1 MAFNGR
7 RNFTS
12 GNGNESEDDK
22 LKRLQVTCR
31 NIIYKPQ
38 TSEPQCQAWSKP
50 NHNLHNR
57 VIFFSF
63 RIPII
68 AERARGGG
76 EEESRD
82 REDECCDYGEKQGIM
97 KHTIGYL

>member
-1 MAFNGR
+1 MLI
-7 RNFTS
+7 S
-12 GNGNESEDDK
+12 IK
-22 LKRLQVTCR
+22 
-31 NIIYKPQ
+31 
-38 TSEPQCQAWSKP
+38 
-50 NHNLHNR
+50 NLSQFLLF
-57 VIFFSF
+57 ISF

-68 AERARGGG
+68 VERARGGG